1 MIGVLIYGKPNC
13 PFCDM
18 AKQLCER
25 EGLTYTYKSLGEDFT
40 REEMIEKFPD
50 ARTFPQIIIDGEYC
64 GGYTELN
71 EWNRLQ

>member
-1 MIGVLIYGKPNC
+1 MIEIYGKENC

-18 AKQLCER
+18 AKQLCD
-25 EGLTYTYKSLGEDFT
+25 DFT
-40 REEMIEKFPD
+40 REEMIEKFPF
-50 ARTFPQIIIDGEYC
+50 AKTFPQIIIDGEYC